1 LRLLLFALVTLCIG
15 SCTNNQQF
23 DKTAWSEKGDLG
35 IYPNREKML
44 KDLMNNH
51 PLKGLTYKQLI
62 DLLGEPEKY
71 KDEEP
76 NTATYNIMTD
86 YGGDIDPVYVKNLEV
101 KFSIDSIVKN
111 VSINEIKH

>member
-1 LRLLLFALVTLCIG
+1 MRLILFALAAL
-15 SCTNNQQF
+15 SFAACTNNQQF
-23 DKTAWSEKGDLG
+23 NKTAWSERGDLG
-35 IYPNREKML
+35 IYPNREKIL
-44 KDLMNNH
+44 NDLMNNH
-51 PLKGLTYKQLI
+51 RLKGLTYKQLI

-76 NTATYNIMTD
+76 NTGTYNIVTD

-101 KFSIDSIVKN
+101 KFSTDSIVKN